1 MISWAIA
8 RDFVLF
14 GDKIKLT
21 LSRQLLSAEK
31 SYCSYVERGQDN
43 REYQGTAGVEW
54 EREVWDSHF
63 LGAGSDLQEIEKQSS
78 RSYASML
85 SQNAAMSGW
94 GRSGVEAVCGTYNV
108 ARKNG

>member
-1 MISWAIA
+1 MGSYDEALPAWNGKGKCRIAI
-8 RDFVLF
+8 
-14 GDKIKLT
+14 
-21 LSRQLLSAEK
+21 
-31 SYCSYVERGQDN
+31 
-43 REYQGTAGVEW
+43 
-54 EREVWDSHF
+54 F
-63 LGAGSDLQEIEKQSS
+63 LRASSDLQELEKQPS

>member
-21 LSRQLLSAEK
+21 LSQQLLSAEK

-43 REYQGTAGVEW
+43 REYQGTAGNFPIHNRGFGFHSEYGP
-54 EREVWDSHF
+54 ETCF
-63 LGAGSDLQEIEKQSS
+63 
-78 RSYASML
+78 
-85 SQNAAMSGW
+85 
-94 GRSGVEAVCGTYNV
+94 
-108 ARKNG
+108 